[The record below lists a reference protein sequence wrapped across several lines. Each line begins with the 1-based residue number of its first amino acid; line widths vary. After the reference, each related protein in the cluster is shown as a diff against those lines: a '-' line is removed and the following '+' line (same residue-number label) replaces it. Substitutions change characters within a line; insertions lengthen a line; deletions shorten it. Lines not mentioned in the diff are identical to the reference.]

1 MEETNYDGFRMV
13 IELCVHIQKTQVNSP
28 VLSLIMD
35 IKDDKQETALLKS
48 VRLGQMKMVFTFL
61 HLVGP
66 TEIIGY

>member
-1 MEETNYDGFRMV
+1 
-13 IELCVHIQKTQVNSP
+13 
-28 VLSLIMD
+28 MD